1 MSKDIIIT
9 DENFLDAAEEIASYG
24 TKLEE
29 SVRTYIEIMSYIT
42 QEAVKDEKIRGNL
55 CALIEQ
61 VRGMEEMV
69 RNETSCVRD
78 KLKVFISDIDEAD
91 QFLY

>member
-42 QEAVKDEKIRGNL
+42 QEAVKEKIRGNL